1 MNAEAP
7 AHTPVVTRIG
17 DRPTHWWPAL
27 RALLQRWGQ
36 QLVAV
41 DDGQAIPGS
50 FWGESE
56 AGLIAHHLYARA
68 DTPIHSVLHEAC
80 HYICMSPAR
89 RARLH
94 TDAGGRDPV
103 EENATC
109 YLQCVLADHLP
120 GYSRARMFADMDAWG
135 YSFRTGSAQS
145 WFEQDAE
152 EALAR
157 LQAWALVDARQQP
170 TFRLRQ
176 APDPG

>member
-1 MNAEAP
+1 MSAETQAD
-7 AHTPVVTRIG
+7 TPRVTRIA
-17 DRPTHWWPAL
+17 DRPEHWWPAL
-27 RALLQRWGQ
+27 ATLLGRWGQ
-36 QLVAV
+36 ALEPVA
-41 DDGQAIPGS
+41 DGQAIPGS

-56 AGLIAHHLYARA
+56 AGLIGHRLYARA

-80 HYICMSPAR
+80 HYVCMSPRR

-109 YLQCVLADHLP
+109 YLQCLLADFLP
-120 GYSRARMFADMDAWG
+120 GYSRAQMFSDMDAWG

-145 WFEQDAE
+145 WFEKDAE

-157 LQAWALVDARQQP
+157 LRVWELVDARQQP
-170 TFRLRQ
+170 TFHLRQ
-176 APDPG
+176 APD

>member
-1 MNAEAP
+1 MNAEPRAQLP
-7 AHTPVVTRIG
+7 LVTRIA
-17 DRPTHWWPAL
+17 DQPEHWWPTL
-27 RALLQRWGQ
+27 GALLARWGQ
-36 QLVAV
+36 ALEPVA
-41 DDGQAIPGS
+41 DGQAIPGS

-56 AGLIAHHLYARA
+56 AGLIGHRLFARG

-80 HYICMSPAR
+80 HYICMSPQR
-89 RARLH
+89 RERLH

-109 YLQCVLADHLP
+109 YLQCLLADHLP
-120 GYSRARMFADMDAWG
+120 GYSRARMFRDMDAWG
-135 YSFRTGSAQS
+135 YSFRTGSAKS

-157 LQAWALVDARQQP
+157 LRTWALVDAQQQP

-176 APDPG
+176 APD